1 MVINQNIVCIFG
13 KLKNQ
18 TIMTEIE
25 IEHNG
30 HDYLVEYSASIENYY
45 HCDGDRETPPY
56 TEGDVIVEIHKAY
69 ISDNDG
75 WQEIVAGA
83 PIYPTLA
90 ELINNTIDFNELCE
104 IKGLR

>member
-1 MVINQNIVCIFG
+1 
-13 KLKNQ
+13 
-18 TIMTEIE
+18 MTEIE

-45 HCDGDRETPPY
+45 HCLGDRETPPY